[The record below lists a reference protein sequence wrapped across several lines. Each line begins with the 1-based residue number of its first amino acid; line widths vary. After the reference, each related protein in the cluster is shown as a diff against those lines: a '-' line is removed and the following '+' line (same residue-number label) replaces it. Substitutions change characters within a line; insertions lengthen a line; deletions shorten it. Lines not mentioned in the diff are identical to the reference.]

1 MMSNTSIP
9 AHATDLDIHLFPPAN
24 FTDEQRDA
32 LGQVAIPR
40 VVSIGKAVLDRA
52 LELKAESA
60 GAVPHTLG
68 IEVELSVTEYDED
81 GDETEMGPISAEN
94 AKCLGLALISFG
106 MPELHEILENGALGT
121 HGWTT
126 DVEFE

>member
-1 MMSNTSIP
+1 MPLHDLLRPASSILDSTSRLLLFLHLPSALFLSEYGHP
-9 AHATDLDIHLFPPAN
+9 AAAEAYCASRLP
-24 FTDEQRDA
+24 
-32 LGQVAIPR
+32 
-40 VVSIGKAVLDRA
+40 S
-52 LELKAESA
+52 LKAESA